1 MALVHR
7 GRRNS
12 FDRLAPMEPVEKP
25 WEDGDPDYAEAEYR
39 AAPADPPAD
48 LSPRMQEW
56 WRTVTI
62 EHTLE
67 SHHLLLL
74 ESACRAWDL
83 GETARLEL
91 AKEGLVY
98 LNREGEPRPRPEAA
112 VLRNSRAAF
121 GKLVRLL
128 DLDPPPMKRP
138 GGHGF

>member
-1 MALVHR
+1 
-7 GRRNS
+7 
-12 FDRLAPMEPVEKP
+12 
-25 WEDGDPDYAEAEYR
+25 
-39 AAPADPPAD
+39 
-48 LSPRMQEW
+48 MQEW

-98 LNREGEPRPRPEAA
+98 LNREGGTDAGPEAA
-112 VLRNSRAAF
+112 VLRHSRAAF
-121 GKLVRLL
+121 RKLVRLL